1 MKKQKQKELKLKIIK
16 EIEKPKNAKIKERFK
31 EQMEKANYKNM
42 SKEEKNKFWEL
53 VFQTVFNSYGIETR
67 KQKKER
73 KQREKENNI

>member
-1 MKKQKQKELKLKIIK
+1 MKKQKQKELKLKFIK
-16 EIEKPKNAKIKERFK
+16 EIEKLKNAEIKERFK

-42 SKEEKNKFWEL
+42 SKEEKKKFWEL